1 MIDTK
6 DLMLGNWVY
15 DGDKTHFPM
24 YVECIGSDYI
34 YLNFPDNEG
43 DVFESTPKDLQG
55 IPLTA
60 ELLTKLG
67 FEPQATNLWKKE
79 EKKRDVLVNIEREFV
94 FVEAFDKRLLD
105 SRGWCHG
112 IKYLHQLQNLFR
124 AIAKDEFR
132 VNL

>member
-24 YVECIGSDYI
+24 YVECIGSDYV

-43 DVFESTPKDLQG
+43 DVWETTPEDLQG

-60 ELLTKLG
+60 ELMTKLG
-67 FEPQATNLWKKE
+67 FVFNGTGLWKKD
-79 EKKRDVLVNIEREFV
+79 EKRREMSVNIEKGFA
-94 FVEAFDKRLLD
+94 FIDAFDKRWLD
-105 SRGWCHG
+105 SRGSFHE
-112 IKYLHQLQNLFR
+112 IKYLHQLQNTYR
-124 AIAKDEFR
+124 IVAKDEFS
-132 VNL
+132 VVL